1 MPYPNVPD
9 VPDPFWPYP
18 VRVQPYRYAY
28 PYQVRTRNIQMGFGD
43 SDDEH
48 PLRRQWTPKEGVV
61 CFRCDLPP
69 SECEPPMSDRGYG
82 CTRCNYFTH
91 KLCAELPANMM
102 HPIHGGHLLTLLPS
116 PPSNCSSTICNDCG
130 DSCHGYIYHCATCEF
145 NLHLKCFLT
154 LKHENHQHPLRLCK
168 LEAIY
173 TFGFNCI
180 ACGYPADGFTFGC
193 DNCEFF
199 IHHECAFIPPSVKH
213 HHRHVLTLTY
223 TFPEESDQ
231 VYCDV
236 CEEEAGPP
244 PQHLEYWHAGR
255 EKKKHDSE
263 SNKSLYYYY
272 CKGCDYIA
280 HVFCVTQVT
289 RVTRLKEEGEKEEWL
304 EHFSHLHPLSF
315 SRKVKDFQSYCS
327 GCGRIIWDLNN
338 YCNQCNFVLHKSC
351 AEFPRLIKHQLH
363 EHSLTLCDTAPC
375 DDGRP
380 VMCNSC
386 DERINGF
393 NFRCADCKF
402 TLHLVCARTFLHPS
416 HEHNLVFD
424 SEPRYSTGMFRCDA
438 CGELGQGFGMH
449 CTHNCN
455 FDLHMEC
462 FALPGGIKHECHPH
476 PLSLAS
482 SPTAVSDKSHC
493 EICDKE
499 VDPELW
505 IYHCE
510 ECDYISHLIC
520 VASDLLRSWKA
531 SNAQPNF
538 HTILSCEEAS
548 IKAPEMPPLC
558 YYLSGNENMPL
569 RPHIPLFISP
579 DALKLLANEND
590 DEPANPNITDLAI
603 TQTNDDE
610 NNTMTVHWISSS
622 FQHSGHN
629 HPLTPLDEPFDEI
642 YCLICKLVIFPPSYS
657 CAQCQIFLHKSCAEL
672 PQKYPSHLEHTFTLV
687 PPPFGESS
695 STCNF
700 CKKPITS
707 YAYSC
712 TCEVILDVQC
722 AFGVPIMKHKHHK
735 HHFFCSRFGF
745 IKCRACG
752 KPVSNELVPSFNC
765 GQVGCDS
772 SIHAECALLPY
783 TITHRIHRRHSLEL
797 ISDLNISEEF
807 YCDVCETEVNP
818 KLWAYHC
825 YSCDASDHVD
835 CVISRKRILQDVLD
849 ASA

>member
-1 MPYPNVPD
+1 MKHRYG
-9 VPDPFWPYP
+9 YEYGTGTGTST
-18 VRVQPYRYAY
+18 VRVRVRVRRYVKI
-28 PYQVRTRNIQMGFGD
+28 QKSMIRVRLRNIQMGFGD
-43 SDDEH
+43 SDHEH

-102 HPIHGGHLLTLLPS
+102 HPIHGEHLLTLLPS

-327 GCGRIIWDLNN
+327 GCGLLCVIPVTKGSMDLISIVQIANSPSTW
-338 YCNQCNFVLHKSC
+338 YVLALFC
-351 AEFPRLIKHQLH
+351 IPVMNTIL
-363 EHSLTLCDTAPC
+363 SLTQNHDILQACSVVMPVVSLGKVLACTALTIVTLTYTWSVLLCQA
-375 DDGRP
+375 
-380 VMCNSC
+380 
-386 DERINGF
+386 
-393 NFRCADCKF
+393 
-402 TLHLVCARTFLHPS
+402 
-416 HEHNLVFD
+416 
-424 SEPRYSTGMFRCDA
+424 
-438 CGELGQGFGMH
+438 
-449 CTHNCN
+449 
-455 FDLHMEC
+455 
-462 FALPGGIKHECHPH
+462 GIKHECHPH

-493 EICDKE
+493 DICDKE

-590 DEPANPNITDLAI
+590 DEPANPNITDFAI

-610 NNTMTVHWISSS
+610 NNTVTVHWISSS

-672 PQKYPSHLEHTFTLV
+672 PQKYSSHLEHTFTLV
-687 PPPFGESS
+687 PPPFEEGSS
-695 STCNF
+695 ACNF

-745 IKCRACG
+745 I
-752 KPVSNELVPSFNC
+752 
-765 GQVGCDS
+765 
-772 SIHAECALLPY
+772 
-783 TITHRIHRRHSLEL
+783 
-797 ISDLNISEEF
+797 
-807 YCDVCETEVNP
+807 EVQSM
-818 KLWAYHC
+818 W
-825 YSCDASDHVD
+825 
-835 CVISRKRILQDVLD
+835 
-849 ASA
+849 